1 MLARFWSDAVRG
13 TLWCSRVEKTYFT
26 SPEQSNAEGPAAP
39 YRYGLPF
46 WAAATETAVV
56 PRVLALAWGAGDTM
70 MRDTTAARAARRVRT
85 AVRRPGMV
93 VRSRVVMGVSLPT
106 ACEVSCRVRAEGA
119 RPRTARLHPEAGENR
134 PKWVPRSCPIVNP
147 RAATGGQDS
156 AAVART
162 GRCRP
167 VHPECPPVRADARRR
182 SQRPASIR
190 ADQESRRAASPAV
203 TTKLRGSVQPRSA
216 KASRM
221 PRRAA
226 STPSTC
232 TRAMLEPP
240 KPPPVI
246 RAPRAPVA
254 RAASTETSSSAQ
266 LTS

>member
-56 PRVLALAWGAGDTM
+56 PRVLALAWGGGDTM

-119 RPRTARLHPEAGENR
+119 RPRAARLHPEAGENR
-134 PKWVPRSCPIVNP
+134 PKWVPRACPIVNP
-147 RAATGGQDS
+147 RAATGDRTRRLSLAPVAADRFIQS
-156 AAVART
+156 A
-162 GRCRP
+162 GRFAPMHKRC
-167 VHPECPPVRADARRR
+167 
-182 SQRPASIR
+182 SQRLARIR
-190 ADQESRRAASPAV
+190 AGQESRRAA
-203 TTKLRGSVQPRSA
+203 
-216 KASRM
+216 
-221 PRRAA
+221 
-226 STPSTC
+226 
-232 TRAMLEPP
+232 
-240 KPPPVI
+240 
-246 RAPRAPVA
+246 
-254 RAASTETSSSAQ
+254 
-266 LTS
+266 